1 MFKEYHVE
9 RTVPWFDE
17 YVKRTTDLPFLVTLR
32 EREGAHVADR
42 FLRASD
48 LGDPSEYAEWK
59 TVLID
64 GRTGDPVVPNGSIG
78 YRWGEDG
85 AGKWNLELGDVD
97 PALTLLGRHD
107 ELVEIDLPRF
117 DVGPAGGETL
127 RRGVPARLVG
137 GVLVTT
143 VFDLLA
149 AQLGIHREGLPG
161 TWPSGYD
168 DASEPYTPAWQETI
182 TGVDAARVTRVAR
195 EFARNAERSN
205 GRSMIV
211 LGAGTNH
218 WFHSDQVYRAIL
230 QLVALCGCQGVN
242 GGGWAHYVGQEKVRP
257 ISGWSTLAFALDWNR
272 PPRQQA
278 TTPFWFLASDQF
290 RYQRTR
296 ADVYSTPLGKG
307 ALDGMHVAD
316 CNALAAR
323 LGWMPSYP
331 TFDRNPLDLTRD
343 AAEAGMEAPAYVVDR
358 LKTGELRFAAEDPD
372 APENFPR
379 VLTLWRANLLG
390 SSSKGHEYFLR
401 HLLGVEDAAVRN
413 TESTPEERPTDVVWR
428 DEAPTGKFDLFTTID
443 FRMNGSAL
451 YSDVV
456 LPAATWYEKH
466 DLSSTDLHPFVH
478 SFNQAVPPPW
488 EAKTDFDIFG
498 RIAER
503 FSQLAEKHL
512 GTRTDLVA
520 APLQH
525 DTPDELAQPLGE
537 VRDWKRG
544 ECEPVPGKTMPKLV
558 PVERD
563 FTAVYRKWRSLGP
576 LAEQLG
582 SSAKGIPLK
591 PTVEID
597 ELRAANGELDG
608 RPALTRDVHMCEA
621 ILALSGVTN
630 GRLAVEGFR
639 GLEKRTGTRLADI
652 AEEHAD
658 VRITFGDTQVQP
670 RKVLA
675 SPEWSGMESR
685 DRRYNPFTINVERAV
700 PFRTL
705 TGRQQLYVEH
715 VWMLEYGEGL
725 PTYRPPLNVLGVV
738 GEQLSGDPTRKELHL
753 RWLSPHSKWSIHSE
767 FQDNLHMLT
776 LFRGGP
782 VVWISDV
789 DAAEIE
795 VADNDWVEVFNR
807 NGVVIA
813 RAVVSHRIPSGV
825 GMMYHSQDRHV
836 NVPRSEL
843 SGTRGGTDNSVTR
856 ISMKPTHLV
865 GGYAQLSYGFNYYGP
880 CGTQRDEMVAVRKLR
895 GKVVY

>member
-1 MFKEYHVE
+1 M
-9 RTVPWFDE
+9 PWFDE

-32 EREGAHVADR
+32 ERDGAYVADR

-48 LGDPSEYAEWK
+48 LGDTAENAEWK
-59 TVLID
+59 TVLLD
-64 GRTGDPVVPNGSIG
+64 ARTGEPAVPHGSIG
-78 YRWGEDG
+78 FRWGDEG
-85 AGKWNLELGDVD
+85 MGKWNLELGDVD

-107 ELVEIDLPRF
+107 ELVELDLPRF
-117 DVGPAGGETL
+117 DVGDAGGEVL
-127 RRGVPARLVG
+127 RRGVPAKRVG
-137 GVLVTT
+137 GRLVTT
-143 VFDLLA
+143 VFDLMA
-149 AQLGIHREGLPG
+149 AQLGVHREGLPG
-161 TWPSGYD
+161 TWPTGYD
-168 DASEPYTPAWQETI
+168 DASEPYTPAWQEPI
-182 TGVDAARVTRVAR
+182 TGVDAGRVTRVAR

-218 WFHSDQVYRAIL
+218 WFHSDQIYRAIL

-296 ADVYSTPLGKG
+296 ADAYATPLGKG
-307 ALDGMHVAD
+307 VLDGMHVAD

-331 TFDRNPLDLTRD
+331 TFDRNPLELTRE
-343 AAEAGMEAPAYVVDR
+343 AAEAGMRGARVRRRPAEGGRAPLRRRGPRRARELPARPDALAREPARLVEQGARVLPPARPRRRGRRRAEHRVDSGGAPERRRLARGGADRQVRPVHDDR
-358 LKTGELRFAAEDPD
+358 LPHERLGALLR
-372 APENFPR
+372 R
-379 VLTLWRANLLG
+379 
-390 SSSKGHEYFLR
+390 
-401 HLLGVEDAAVRN
+401 
-413 TESTPEERPTDVVWR
+413 RPARRDVVR
-428 DEAPTGKFDLFTTID
+428 EARPLVAPTCT
-443 FRMNGSAL
+443 R
-451 YSDVV
+451 
-456 LPAATWYEKH
+456 
-466 DLSSTDLHPFVH
+466 SSTRSTRP
-478 SFNQAVPPPW
+478 SRRPW
-488 EAKTDFDIFG
+488 EARTDFDIFA
-498 RIAER
+498 RVAER
-503 FSQLAEKHL
+503 FSELAEKHL

-520 APLQH
+520 APLLH

-563 FTAVYRKWRSLGP
+563 YTAVYRKWRALGP

-597 ELRAANGELDG
+597 ELRAANGEVDG

-621 ILALSGVTN
+621 ILALSGVIERSA
-630 GRLAVEGFR
+630 GRRGVPGARAADGDASGRHRRGARRRPDHVRRHAGAAAQGARLAGVVGH
-639 GLEKRTGTRLADI
+639 GVA
-652 AEEHAD
+652 
-658 VRITFGDTQVQP
+658 
-670 RKVLA
+670 
-675 SPEWSGMESR
+675 
-685 DRRYNPFTINVERAV
+685 
-700 PFRTL
+700 
-705 TGRQQLYVEH
+705 
-715 VWMLEYGEGL
+715 
-725 PTYRPPLNVLGVV
+725 RPPLQPVHDQRRARRPVQDAHRAPAALRRARVDARVRRGAARRTARR
-738 GEQLSGDPTRKELHL
+738 STSSAWWASSSPATPTRKELHL

-782 VVWISDV
+782 VVWMSDV
-789 DAAEIE
+789 DANEIE

-807 NGVVIA
+807 NGVVTA
-813 RAVVSHRIPSGV
+813 RAVVSHRIPPGV
-825 GMMYHSQDRHV
+825 GLMYHSQDRHV

-856 ISMKPTHLV
+856 ISMKPTHLI

-880 CGTQRDEMVAVRKLR
+880 TGTQRDEMVAVRKLL
-895 GKVVY
+895 GEVVY